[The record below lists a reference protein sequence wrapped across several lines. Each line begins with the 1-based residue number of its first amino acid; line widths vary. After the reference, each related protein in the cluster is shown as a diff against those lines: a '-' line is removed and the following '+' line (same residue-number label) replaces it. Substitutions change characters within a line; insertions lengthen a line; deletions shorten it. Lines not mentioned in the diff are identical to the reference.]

1 MNIIISI
8 IVTIIMFSPTILYA
22 QEIETTI
29 GIDILWEIAK
39 TKDAMV
45 LPTDQQIELM
55 KILDKDPNFLND
67 IKEAGKTCD
76 ALKHYGDL
84 DKNTDCKNWYK
95 TEWKFWKT
103 LNK

>member
-1 MNIIISI
+1 MG
-8 IVTIIMFSPTILYA
+8 MFFPSILYA

-29 GIDILWEIAK
+29 DLDTLWEIAK

-45 LPTDQQIELM
+45 LSPDQQIELM
-55 KILDKDPNFLND
+55 KILEKDDNFLND
-67 IKEAGKTCD
+67 IVEAEKSCD

-84 DKNTDCKNWYK
+84 DKNTDCKKWYQ
-95 TEWKFWKT
+95 TEWPHWKT